1 MTHVPDPGSRQDDPS
16 HPMTGHRSSRSLPGG
31 GKLDGV
37 ATARAQEIRT
47 GLAWLHAADPV
58 LAQVIDDRP
67 DFDPDVWVRRLPAM
81 DLFGAL
87 VFQIIGQQISVVA
100 ATAIFARLTGRFGGR
115 VPDAGELAA
124 VDQGTLRGLGLSRRK
139 AATVLDLAQRFSDG
153 RLSEAEL
160 RELPDQEVIRRLT
173 EIKGIGAWTV
183 QGALLIALQRPDVI
197 RADDLALRRSIQA
210 RYGLDH
216 LPDPAEVADL
226 ARRWR
231 PYRSLASSLLLAA
244 ARSS

>member
-1 MTHVPDPGSRQDDPS
+1 
-16 HPMTGHRSSRSLPGG
+16 
-31 GKLDGV
+31 V
-37 ATARAQEIRT
+37 ATARSQEIRE

-58 LAQVIDDRP
+58 LAQLIDDRP
-67 DFDPDVWVRRLPAM
+67 DFDPDVWVRKLPSM

-87 VFQIIGQQISVVA
+87 VFQIIGQQISVTA
-100 ATAIFARLTGRFGGR
+100 ATAIFARLTARFGGR

-124 VDQGTLRGLGLSRRK
+124 VDQETLHGLGLSRRK

-153 RLSEAEL
+153 QMSEATM
-160 RELPDQEVIRRLT
+160 RDLPDQEVVRQLT
-173 EIKGIGAWTV
+173 QIKGIGAWTV
-183 QGALLIALQRPDVI
+183 YGALLIALQRPDVI
-197 RADDLALRRSIQA
+197 RTDDLALRHSIQA
-210 RYGLDH
+210 CYGLDH

-226 ARRWR
+226 ALRWR